1 METVNCM
8 RCDFRHKDNG
18 NCTAVGGF
26 CTAVTAAHCPL
37 LREYLDTRLT
47 PEQIKNLGSPITYI
61 VPTGGNKPLKVIFDN
76 NSDLVFD
83 IGTMNESLASEG
95 VRIIDVLSRS
105 TGGYKFDNK

>member
-1 METVNCM
+1 MIMGKTKVE
-8 RCDFRHKDNG
+8 
-18 NCTAVGGF
+18 A
-26 CTAVTAAHCPL
+26 
-37 LREYLDTRLT
+37 
-47 PEQIKNLGSPITYI
+47 IKNLDDSTIYLILPA
-61 VPTGGNKPLKVIFDN
+61 GGLKPLKIIFNN

>member
-1 METVNCM
+1 MIMGKTKVE
-8 RCDFRHKDNG
+8 
-18 NCTAVGGF
+18 A
-26 CTAVTAAHCPL
+26 
-37 LREYLDTRLT
+37 
-47 PEQIKNLGSPITYI
+47 IKNRDDSTIYLILPA
-61 VPTGGNKPLKVIFDN
+61 GGLKPLKIIFDN

>member
-1 METVNCM
+1 MIMGKTKVE
-8 RCDFRHKDNG
+8 
-18 NCTAVGGF
+18 A
-26 CTAVTAAHCPL
+26 
-37 LREYLDTRLT
+37 
-47 PEQIKNLGSPITYI
+47 IKNLDDSTIYLILPA
-61 VPTGGNKPLKVIFDN
+61 GGLKPLKIIFDN